1 MKYKKFIIE
10 KYRAIT
16 EPLEVSLDKNS
27 LVPIIGVNECG
38 KTTILQAIFSF
49 DNSNDNLLDGIHLK
63 NVENL
68 YDTSSQ
74 ESIVSAEIEI
84 SWDEIKDRVNNIKDS
99 TNESVANSYKKKKKQ
114 FEEITSFIIS
124 RNIKKDKYSINI
136 TAFNDTIFN
145 DKLCREILRF
155 LPYILYFDDF
165 RDSVEEKIEIKKD
178 ENGKVIGWLSIIEQ
192 LF

>member
-124 RNIKKDKYSINI
+124 RNIKKDKYSIDI